1 MGEGNMTDPTKQVA
15 ENGQANQTPE
25 DTEEDDNY
33 DTDDYGKMFLLV
45 NIQKYLSFMWVAR
58 FAPTIVICEDQVI

>member
-1 MGEGNMTDPTKQVA
+1 MTDPTKQVA

-45 NIQKYLSFMWVAR
+45 NIQKYLSFM
-58 FAPTIVICEDQVI
+58 